1 MAETKKDDLMLDSG
15 TNELELME
23 FVIADRHFGI
33 NVAKVVE
40 IMQHQPVTPMPNSNP
55 YVEGVFKPRDRIVT
69 VIDLATFLGLPASE
83 DPEHDIL
90 ILTHFNQINNAF
102 HVHSVEA
109 IHRISWAEIE
119 KPDSAIY
126 GGEDA
131 LATGITRIDGRLVTI
146 IDFEKIIAEINPF
159 SSIQVSDIE
168 KLGGRTRNEHPII
181 IAEDSPLLERLIL
194 DSLNQ
199 AGYTNVT
206 VCSNGKEAWELLEKI
221 KESADNISSKVSCL
235 ITDIEMP
242 QMDGHHLIKLIRD
255 DRSLKDLPCVIFSS
269 LINDEMR
276 VKGAAAGANAQLSK
290 PDIVHLVH
298 IVDGLVSQSAS

>member
-1 MAETKKDDLMLDSG
+1 MAETKKDEILLESG

-40 IMQHQPVTPMPNSNP
+40 IMQHQPVTPMPNANP

-90 ILTHFNQINNAF
+90 IITHFNKISNAF

-109 IHRISWAEIE
+109 IHRISWSEIE
-119 KPDSAIY
+119 KPDSSIY
-126 GGEDA
+126 RGEDA

-146 IDFEKIIAEINPF
+146 IDFEKIIADINPL

-168 KLGGRTRNEHPII
+168 KLGGRARNEHPII

-194 DSLNQ
+194 DCLQQ

-206 VCSNGKEAWELLEKI
+206 VCSNGKDAWELLGEI
-221 KESADNISSKVSCL
+221 KESTDNIRSKVSCV

-242 QMDGHHLIKLIRD
+242 QMDGHRLVKLIRD
-255 DRSLKDLPCVIFSS
+255 DKALKDLPCVIFSS
-269 LINDEMR
+269 LINDQMR
-276 VKGAAAGANAQLSK
+276 MKGESVGANAQLSK
-290 PDIVHLVH
+290 PDIIHLVN
-298 IVDGLVSQSAS
+298 IIDGLVS